1 MGRGEC
7 LLYSGLVVTSPPGE
21 MVSSFSSG
29 LSSAC
34 SVCGCFGVTTPYVK
48 RSVLGGELVLPPVF
62 GVSPFLVASS
72 GPVWGQSSPPPLS
85 PPLRHIPPP
94 PVVHT
99 PPAVFSPPFLLVGLW
114 LSKGRNY
121 GGLTLM
127 LMAGVKHVNGGPVL
141 DSTNS
146 LSDYYAMREIV
157 ETGNACDLPGVGIK
171 YGPFLE
177 CMWRSVERGFVDKDK
192 ALFCAE
198 GLKSGFMC
206 GVDVGL
212 MTGHRWFKNYPPAI
226 EARHAVTAA
235 IKERVVNKKTLV
247 LGTWTAG
254 LGSLVRG
261 MFRATAIA
269 PINAVPKPMEPEKV
283 RPTTDHTRT
292 GFNAATSLD
301 FLSHSLDTYNEIAHF
316 LKSDYFMHVSDV
328 DSAFPMLPFHWSL
341 WPFLLTRFFSA
352 DDTDKLTLFMHVCGD
367 FGTRGMPGVFK
378 IFFSDVVV
386 NMARSE
392 GVLTLP
398 MPIYVDDMALI
409 GQFKRVVLAE
419 MQMFQAWALLV
430 CGVVFKIIKDRVA
443 AKRQLMIGFWWCS
456 QSLTRTLPEI
466 KLKQYVDMLAVMA
479 GMKKYSLHDMQVCA
493 GRMQRAIMTLPVGAG
508 CLLYGLYTM
517 MSGLKLGWHTRRSTR
532 GVRDDLGW
540 LRKLLTINLG
550 RGYYSMANFTW
561 GPDLMTDASKSSKY
575 VGGGYLSACGMLDFF
590 VYGRGASRKPI
601 DYLEGD
607 TFIVAFRRMGQYW
620 NHLMIRCWIDNM
632 SFKGCMDKGRSKVE
646 RLNVLVREM
655 YALSLEHQ
663 CVISP
668 EFVPTLENG
677 AADFLSRPAVQLGDP
692 IAQVTAIATEMH
704 FWAPGTVAKVGPY
717 AGGTRTLDE
726 ERGVLRKE
734 VGFQRVL
741 SAEAKTFHPSSL
753 FLGKEQTGR
762 VEGDGARRCWM
773 VVIWLFL
780 SFLPVS
786 EASSFATTASTL
798 VLAPPRPM
806 PLGLSVQYQR
816 ASLFTGLD
824 EEDTEW
830 VMRALDNRLSASSWS
845 TIKSG
850 VKRWRACAQAC
861 GFSVILATDDLE
873 RGAKIARWLKHMVQ
887 ENVLVYKSIS
897 NYLWGMRQ
905 WQMLQ
910 GQGDPILGVLGMDLL
925 LESVKVLTFT
935 VGEPHRQM
943 PPGLLGTILEDTDE
957 KSFEEVQFN
966 VVLLTLAYT
975 FSRTECPCPKTFDG
989 FDPTNHWR
997 VRDFD
1002 AIPILGLVCLLVRFQ
1017 RIKQDP
1023 RIERPAARGDGDW
1036 SVIGSIPGSRFCILK
1051 WVNLFN
1057 RMLGPRPDKDGPMF
1071 LNKDRVRPYTYGNFS
1086 RDYTFRQKRVGLAD
1100 EEITHPHGIR
1110 VRSYNDVAGTLG
1122 RPMAGAHGGWVQ
1134 PEDKAASSVGNS
1146 KYDRFPLS
1154 LVIRIAACIAG
1165 TDLGDHVFHA
1175 PSEEAG
1181 SLNVPAG
1188 EIRERAL
1195 ASSGSGT
1202 MRRDEPL
1209 RVSAAEVQ
1217 RLATEDDSSSDE
1229 EQAGPVDRGLTMPPG
1244 WSKAQRVTAVGRK
1257 YWRFTGPP
1265 DSGSRV
1271 MFSLAAAWGEFDSH
1285 QGPANEVG
1293 SDEGSVL
1300 AFANVENELARDIDN
1315 EGPSDGLGA
1324 HETVEEM
1331 SFEQAV
1337 LEPMASATFG
1347 ESEGEPEPV
1356 GSPQVHFFE
1365 LVKGLC
1371 GTPLCGLLDGHL
1383 GLCANQVVVS
1393 KRRDDSATRLMSP
1406 LKHVGSQIV

>member
-1 MGRGEC
+1 MSLLSNSAGDGRWRQVSGDG
-7 LLYSGLVVTSPPGE
+7 LLALYAGSVVASPPGG
-21 MVSSFSSG
+21 MISYFSSG
-29 LSSAC
+29 QLSVG
-34 SVCGCFGVTTPYVK
+34 SVCDYLGVTTLWIK
-48 RSVLGGELVLPPVF
+48 WSVLGGEFLLPPVLGF
-62 GVSPFLVASS
+62 SPSLVVHPPPFL
-72 GPVWGQSSPPPLS
+72 GLGSPPLLS
-85 PPLRHIPPP
+85 PPLLGIPPHP
-94 PVVHT
+94 GRFT
-99 PPAVFSPPFLLVGLW
+99 PPCGVSPPLLFAGLW
-114 LSKGRNY
+114 SSSKGRSY
-121 GGLTLM
+121 GAFWIVLLSMLGRAKGGLV
-127 LMAGVKHVNGGPVL
+127 AEPV
-141 DSTNS
+141 TA
-146 LSDYYAMREIV
+146 LSEYYAMRDVV

-177 CMWRSVERGFVDKDK
+177 CMWRSVSRGFVDKDK

-206 GVDVGL
+206 GVDVNL

-226 EARHAVTAA
+226 EARHAVTIANNQ
-235 IKERVVNKKTLV
+235 RVATGKTLA
-247 LGTWTAG
+247 LGVWSAG
-254 LGSLVRG
+254 LGSLVRSA
-261 MFRATAIA
+261 FRATAIA
-269 PINAVPKPMEPEKV
+269 PLNAVPKPMEPDKV

-292 GFNAATSLD
+292 GFNAATSLE
-301 FLSHSLDTYNEIAHF
+301 FLGHSLDTYNEIAHF

-352 DDTDKLTLFMHVCGD
+352 DNTDSLTLFMHVCGD

-479 GMKKYSLHDMQVCA
+479 GRKKYSLHDMQVCA
-493 GRMQRAIMTLPVGAG
+493 GRMQRAIMTLPAGAA

-517 MSGLKLGWHTRRSTR
+517 MSGLKLGWHARRSTK

-550 RGYYSMANFTW
+550 RGYYSMANFAW

-575 VGGGYLSACGMLDFF
+575 VGGGYLSACGRLDFF
-590 VYGRGASRKPI
+590 LYGRGSRRKPI

-607 TFIVAFRRMGQYW
+607 TFIVAFRRMGRYW
-620 NHLMIRCWIDNM
+620 KLLMIRCWIDNM
-632 SFKGCMDKGRSKVE
+632 SFKGCMDKGRSSVE

-663 CVISP
+663 CIISP
-668 EFVPTLENG
+668 GFVPTLENG

-692 IAQVTAIATEMH
+692 IAQVTAIAVDMH
-704 FWAPGTVAKVGPY
+704 FWTPGTVAVVGPY

-741 SAEAKTFHPSSL
+741 SADAKVFHPSSR
-753 FLGKEQTGR
+753 FLGKVQSGR
-762 VEGDGARRCWM
+762 VEGDGAHGSWRF
-773 VVIWLFL
+773 VIWLL
-780 SFLPVS
+780 LAVLPVS
-786 EASSFATTASTL
+786 RASSFAATASTL
-798 VLAPPRPM
+798 VLAAPRPM
-806 PLGLSVQYQR
+806 QLGLSVQYQR

-830 VMRALDNRLSASSWS
+830 VMRVLDNRLSASSWG

-850 VKRWRACAQAC
+850 VKRWRACAMAC

-873 RGAKIARWLKHMVQ
+873 RGSKIARWLKHMVQ
-887 ENVLVYKSIS
+887 ENILVWKSIS
-897 NYLWGMRQ
+897 SYLWGMRQ
-905 WQMLQ
+905 WQQLQ

-935 VGEPHRQM
+935 VGEPHRQA
-943 PPGLLGTILEDTDE
+943 PAGLLGMILADTDE
-957 KSFEEVQFN
+957 TSFEEVQFN
-966 VVLLTLAYT
+966 VVLLALSYT
-975 FSRTECPCPKTFDG
+975 FSRTECPCPKTYDG
-989 FDPTNHWR
+989 FDPSHHWR

-1002 AIPILGLVCLLVRFQ
+1002 AITILGLVCLLVRFQ
-1017 RIKQDP
+1017 AIKQDP
-1023 RIERPAARGDGDW
+1023 RIERPSGRGDGDW
-1036 SVIGSIPGSRFCILK
+1036 SVIGGIPGSRFCILK
-1051 WVNLFN
+1051 WIYLFN
-1057 RMLGPRPDKDGPMF
+1057 QMLGPRPDKDGPMF
-1071 LNKDRVRPYTYGNFS
+1071 VNKDRVRPYTYPNFS

-1100 EEITHPHGIR
+1100 EDITHPHGVR

-1122 RPMAGAHGGWVQ
+1122 RPLAGAHGGWVQ

-1146 KYDRFPLS
+1146 RYDRFPLS

-1165 TDLGDHVFHA
+1165 TDLGDYVLGA
-1175 PSEEAG
+1175 PSEDAG

-1195 ASSGSGT
+1195 ARPVP
-1202 MRRDEPL
+1202 MQREEPL
-1209 RVSAAEVQ
+1209 RVSAVEVQ
-1217 RLATEDDSSSDE
+1217 RLATADDSSSDDE
-1229 EQAGPVDRGLTMPPG
+1229 SEGPVDRALSLPPG
-1244 WSKAQRVTAVGRK
+1244 WSKVQRVTTSGRK

-1271 MFSLAAAWGEFDSH
+1271 MFSLVSAWGEFDSC
-1285 QGPANEVG
+1285 QESGDGVNLDDF
-1293 SDEGSVL
+1293 DE
-1300 AFANVENELARDIDN
+1300 ELEGRDIDD
-1315 EGPSDGLGA
+1315 EGPAHGLRA
-1324 HETVEEM
+1324 HETVEPGPVEI
-1331 SFEQAV
+1331 
-1337 LEPMASATFG
+1337 PW
-1347 ESEGEPEPV
+1347 ESV
-1356 GSPQVHFFE
+1356 GSPQAQFFE

-1371 GTPLCGLLDGHL
+1371 GTPLCGLPDDHL

-1393 KRRDDSATRLMSP
+1393 KRRDDAANRLMSP
-1406 LKHVGSQIV
+1406 DKHVGSQIV